1 MNARDRI
8 MATVHHQRPDKIP
21 FAPLVEYVPRGEFTR
36 KLRNRGMGFMTRTL
50 MWWEEQPNVT
60 YEAREEGDMVTT
72 VAHTPVGNVTS
83 RVKMH
88 LTRAATNTRRL
99 LREGWL
105 KTVEDYDPVLFM
117 IEDTVHHEDY
127 EVYHWLVRDFGD
139 DGVVR
144 GARFVAPYWQAY
156 SLFGRSSPDGA
167 KNFVYHQLDHPD
179 HFAELIEALER
190 RNERLY
196 PIVAN
201 CPAELLELGAVNG
214 VYGPTQYE
222 RYFMPFF
229 ERYVPL
235 FHEKGKIVYPH
246 AHSSHLKSYVDLL
259 SRAGVDM
266 LDAFTPPPMGDLSV
280 AEARQAWG
288 DDMIIALNF
297 PEPIFWE
304 GAEATKRYTLEQLG
318 GNQGG
323 PLIIGMTEIGT
334 SMIVSDEMDRAFKA
348 GMTAILDAID
358 EFCG

>member
-1 MNARDRI
+1 MNARQRI
-8 MATVHHQRPDKIP
+8 NAVVHHQQPDKIP

-36 KLRNRGMGFMTRTL
+36 KLRNRGMGFMTRTR

-60 YEAREEGDMVTT
+60 YETREEGDTITT
-72 VAHTPVGNVTS
+72 IAHTPVGSVTS
-83 RVKMH
+83 HVKTH
-88 LTRAATNTRRL
+88 LARDATNTRRL

-105 KTVEDYDPVLFM
+105 KTVEDYAPVLFM
-117 IEDTVHHEDY
+117 VEDTVYHEDY
-127 EVYHWLVRDFGD
+127 DAYHWRACDFGG

-144 GARFVAPYWQAY
+144 GSRFDAPYWQAY
-156 SLFGRSSPDGA
+156 GVFGPSSSDGA

-190 RNERLY
+190 RNERLF

-222 RYFMPFF
+222 RYFSPFF
-229 ERYVPL
+229 EQYVPL
-235 FHEKGKIVYPH
+235 FHEKEKILYPH
-246 AHSSHLKSYVDLL
+246 AHSSQLKSYVDLL

-280 AEARQAWG
+280 AEARQIWG
-288 DDMIIALNF
+288 DDMIIALHF

-304 GAEATKRYTLEQLG
+304 GAEATKQYALEQLR
-318 GNQGG
+318 GNQDG

-334 SMIVSDEMDRAFKA
+334 SMIVSDEMDSAFKA
-348 GMTAILDAID
+348 GMMAVLDAID
-358 EFCG
+358 EYCG